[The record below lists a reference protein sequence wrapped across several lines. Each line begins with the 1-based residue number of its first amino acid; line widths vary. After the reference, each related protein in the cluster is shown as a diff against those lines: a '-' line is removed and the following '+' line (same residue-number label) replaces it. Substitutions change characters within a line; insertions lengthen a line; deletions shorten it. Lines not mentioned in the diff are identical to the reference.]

1 MDGQPHVLHLYAVN
15 NSPQTELIASP
26 QMFVCALPPSPT
38 NLSASCSGSGTLAS
52 MSWTLPSGFPLSY
65 VRVLDNNTGA
75 YAGLV
80 PEWWAD
86 AGPSLMINTTPGHNY
101 TWWVHTRTSAPAVY
115 SPEVY
120 GNFTCAN
127 PIDGGW
133 SDWSG
138 CSVTACGSTGTQTR
152 TCTNPAPSG
161 GGGHPRTAAAK
172 SSP

>member
-86 AGPSLMINTTPGHNY
+86 SGPSLMINTTPGHNY

-127 PIDGGW
+127 PPLL
-133 SDWSG
+133 SLF
-138 CSVTACGSTGTQTR
+138 
-152 TCTNPAPSG
+152 PF
-161 GGGHPRTAAAK
+161 HPIQYHTVVIQVFL
-172 SSP
+172 